1 VSPERWTEVKAIFE
15 SASDVAP
22 SRRAAFLDQRCG
34 ADAELRAEVDSLL
47 DAHENT
53 GGFLED
59 IREGVPEMEPDS
71 EPETAPIGARIGA
84 YELVRELGR
93 GGMGSVYLAT
103 RADSEFR
110 KRVAIKLIRH
120 GMESAFALRRFR
132 NERQILARLEH
143 PNIARLLDGGTTE
156 KGLPYFVMELVEGQP
171 ILKYCDGHGLSIT
184 ARLEIFHKVCSA
196 VQYAHRRT
204 IIHRDLK
211 PANIL
216 VKNDGTPKLL
226 DFGVAKFV
234 DPDTSDILNETT
246 LVGVR
251 MVTPAYASPEQLRG
265 EQATVRSDIYSLGVI
280 LCELVAGC
288 KPAALAAAASGALL
302 TPVRN
307 DIHPSRL
314 GDLRH
319 IIDRASNTVPEGRY
333 ASVDELMRDVS
344 RYLSGLPVT
353 SAVAIEPRPLE
364 EPTGAGSIAV
374 LPFRLLDQHTT
385 GDAFLTTGIA
395 DAIITRL
402 SGVGRISVRPT
413 SAVLRYA
420 EAADAV
426 AVGYE
431 LGVEFVLEGTVHKA
445 GNRVGLRVQL
455 VRVRAAAP
463 VWAGNFET
471 QADDLL
477 QIEDRIASQVA
488 EAVLPQLTGEE
499 REQLA
504 KAGTESA
511 TAHDSY
517 LRGRYYW
524 NKNTADDLARSLLCF
539 MQAVVDDPQY
549 ALAHAGIADYYI
561 QLGVWGGPPPSESFA
576 AAKDSAQRA
585 LDIDPNLA
593 EAHASYGF
601 AVWALDRDH
610 EEAAYHLQMAITLK
624 PDYPT
629 AHLWFG
635 LLNVSRG
642 KLPMAIASHER
653 ARRLD
658 PRSPKPATGLALAY
672 TCAREYGKAIEDLR
686 GPRRAPDEHYS
697 VEESLAWAYIGA
709 GRNTE
714 ALDAAKRAVTLSDR
728 NPFALCALAAAESA
742 VGNRRAA
749 ALLTDEVSA
758 IEARGYVSRY
768 LLASMNLAAGRTAPV
783 FPLLAKAR
791 EDRDWWTGF
800 LAVDPRWDSIRS
812 DPRFGAA
819 AVVRGTEISP
829 PAVARSTR
837 RSRKRLLAL
846 AAVAVA
852 AMVQLVYLARLTFLR
867 PPSAPFE
874 KVRVTKLTTNGTATR
889 AAISDNGSM
898 VAYTGTQDG
907 KLGLWVKPLEH
918 STATRIAGPFEAD
931 VTGLQFTSNGAYVS
945 YVAYTKR
952 EPGKG
957 TLYRV
962 PISGGT
968 PQLLM
973 SEVPGPAA
981 LSRDGTRLAFLRP
994 DPERAVD
1001 ELVIANPDGTG
1012 ARAVTA
1018 RKYPDRFSWISG
1030 PAWSEDGT
1038 KIAIAV
1044 EGTDAQGYYVMLSA
1058 AHVATG
1064 KVNMIR
1070 QPRFQFVERIAWMKG
1085 GAGLVAIGQ
1094 QEDSSFQQIWF
1105 APYPKGQARR
1115 IGGDLNDYNGVSV
1128 SADGKSLVSVQVQT
1142 LSNIYVLSPGGQ
1154 VRQITPG
1161 SGRYFDLAWGLGGGI
1176 VFASDASGSADIWA
1190 MDADGGNQRQLT
1202 SGKGRSYAPALSP
1215 DGKSVAFHSNQSGNW
1230 NVWRMDADGRNP
1242 VRMTSDKRDSNWP
1255 QFTPDGRYIMFHH
1268 TEPNAL
1274 FNIWRVPAGGGALE
1288 RLTTKL
1294 TMRPTL
1300 AADGRIGCWYS
1311 ERSGSPTWKLAV
1323 LPPGGGDPLH
1333 TFDLAPGVAPDTP
1346 IRWTSGNDGLTFMGN
1361 RDGVTNLYTQPVS
1374 GGPVRQLTPF
1384 SSGQIYSFDWSRDGR
1399 LAYSR
1404 GMSSSD
1410 VILMRDAPGL

>member
-1 VSPERWTEVKAIFE
+1 VTPERWQEVKAIFE
-15 SASDVAP
+15 SASEVAAP
-22 SRRAAFLDQRCG
+22 QRVAFLDERCG
-34 ADAELRAEVDSLL
+34 GDAQLRAEVESLL
-47 DAHENT
+47 EAHENT

-59 IREGVPEMEPDS
+59 IRDSVPIMEPEG

-120 GMESAFALRRFR
+120 GMESAFAMRRFR

-143 PNIARLLDGGTTE
+143 PNIARLIDGGTTPN
-156 KGLPYFVMELVEGQP
+156 GLPYFVMELVEGEP
-171 ILKYCDGHGLSIT
+171 ILKYCDGHHLSIT
-184 ARLEIFHKVCSA
+184 DRLEIFHKVCSA
-196 VQYAHRRT
+196 VHYAHRRT
-204 IIHRDLK
+204 IVHRDLK

-216 VKNDGTPKLL
+216 VKKDCTPKLL
-226 DFGVAKFV
+226 DFGVAKFL
-234 DPDTSDILNETT
+234 DPDTSDILGETT
-246 LVGVR
+246 MVGVR
-251 MVTPAYASPEQLRG
+251 MVTPAYASPEQMRG
-265 EQATVRSDIYSLGVI
+265 EPATVRSDIYSLGVI

-288 KPAALAAAASGALL
+288 KPAALAAAASGTLL
-302 TPVRN
+302 TPARS
-307 DIHPSRL
+307 DIHPSRV

-319 IIDRASNTVPEGRY
+319 IINRASHTVPEERY

-353 SAVAIEPRPLE
+353 SSVAVEPRPFE
-364 EPTGAGSIAV
+364 EPTGTGSIAV
-374 LPFRLLDQHTT
+374 LPFRLLEQHST
-385 GDAFLTTGIA
+385 GDVFLTTGIT

-402 SGVGRISVRPT
+402 SSVGRISVRPT

-445 GNRVGLRVQL
+445 EDRVLLRVQL

-463 VWAGNFET
+463 VWAGNFEA
-471 QADDLL
+471 QAGDLL

-504 KAGTESA
+504 KAGTVSA
-511 TAHDSY
+511 AAHNSY
-517 LRGRYYW
+517 LRGRHFW

-576 AAKDSAQRA
+576 AAKDSAQKA
-585 LDIDPNLA
+585 LDIDTNLA

-601 AVWALDRDH
+601 AIWALERDY

-624 PDYPT
+624 PDYST

-642 KLPMAIASHER
+642 KLPMAIASLER
-653 ARRLD
+653 ARKLD

-697 VEESLAWAYIGA
+697 IEESLAWAYIGV
-709 GRNTE
+709 GRTTE
-714 ALDAAKRAVTLSDR
+714 ALDTARRAVIMSDR
-728 NPFALCALAAAESA
+728 NPFALCALAAAEA
-742 VGNRRAA
+742 AAGNRRAA
-749 ALLTDEVSA
+749 GLLADEVA
-758 IEARGYVSRY
+758 AMETRGYVSRY
-768 LLASMNLAAGRTAPV
+768 VLASMHLAAGRTAAV

-791 EDRDWWTGF
+791 EDGDWWTGF
-800 LAVDPRWDSIRS
+800 LAVDPRWDEVRRH
-812 DPRFGAA
+812 PQFGAA
-819 AVVRGTEISP
+819 YPPRGVEITAP
-829 PAVARSTR
+829 FPARSLR
-837 RSRKRLLAL
+837 RSRRRSLVL
-846 AAVAVA
+846 VAVA
-852 AMVQLVYLARLTFLR
+852 IAAIVELAYLARLTFL
-867 PPSAPFE
+867 PPVAPFQNA
-874 KVRVTKLTTNGTATR
+874 RVTKLTTNGTAAR

-907 KLGLWVKPLEH
+907 KLGLWVKPLDH
-918 STATRIAGPFEAD
+918 GTATRIAGPFEGD
-931 VTGLQFTSNGAYVS
+931 VTGLQFTNGGSYVS
-945 YVAYTKR
+945 YVAYAKK

-957 TLYRV
+957 TLFRV
-962 PISGGT
+962 PITGGS
-968 PQLLM
+968 PRALM
-973 SEVPGPAA
+973 SEVPGPTA
-981 LSRDGTRLAFLRP
+981 LSRDGTRLAYLRP
-994 DPERAVD
+994 DPVRARD

-1012 ARAVTA
+1012 GHAITTRA
-1018 RKYPDRFSWISG
+1018 YPDRFAWISG
-1030 PAWSEDGT
+1030 PAWSEDAK
-1038 KIAIAV
+1038 KIASAV
-1044 EGTDAQGYYVMLSA
+1044 EGTDKQGYYVVVS
-1058 AHVATG
+1058 VADVASG
-1064 KVNMIR
+1064 KLELIR
-1070 QPRFQFVERIAWMKG
+1070 QPRFQFVERIAWVKG

-1105 APYPKGQARR
+1105 IPYPKGRARR
-1115 IGGDLNDYNGVSV
+1115 IGNDLNDYNGISV
-1128 SADGKSLVSVQVQT
+1128 SADGKSLVSVQLQT
-1142 LSNIYVLSPGGQ
+1142 LSNIYILAPGGQ
-1154 VRQITPG
+1154 VRQLTPG
-1161 SGRYFDLAWGLGGGI
+1161 SGRYFDLAWGPGGTI
-1176 VFASDASGSADIWA
+1176 VYASDASGSADIWA

-1202 SGKGRSYAPALSP
+1202 SGTGRSYAPALSP
-1215 DGKSVAFHSNQSGNW
+1215 DGKWIAFHSNQTGNW
-1230 NVWRMDADGRNP
+1230 NIWRMDADGRNL
-1242 VRMTSDKRDSNWP
+1242 VQLTNDKRDSNWP
-1255 QFTPDGRYIMFHH
+1255 HFTPDGRHIVYHH

-1274 FNIWRVPAGGGALE
+1274 FNVWRVPAGGGTPE
-1288 RLTTKL
+1288 RLTMKL
-1294 TMRPTL
+1294 TTRPAIAL
-1300 AADGRIGCWYS
+1300 DGRIGCWFS
-1311 ERSGSPTWKLAV
+1311 EQAGSPSWKLAV
-1323 LPPGGGDPLH
+1323 LGPSGGEPLR

-1346 IRWTSGNDGLTFMGN
+1346 IRWTSNNDGLTFMGT
-1361 RDGVTNLYTQPVS
+1361 RDGVTNLYTQPVN

-1384 SSGQIYSFDWSRDGR
+1384 SSGQIYSFDWSRDGK

-1410 VILMRDAPGL
+1410 VILVRDASAQ

>member
-1 VSPERWTEVKAIFE
+1 VSPERWKQVKSIFE
-15 SASDVAP
+15 SASEVAP
-22 SRRAAFLDQRCG
+22 SQRVGFLDEKCG
-34 ADAELRAEVDSLL
+34 GDEELRAEVESLL
-47 DAHENT
+47 EAHENT

-59 IREGVPEMEPDS
+59 IREVVPALELDS
-71 EPETAPIGARIGA
+71 EPETAPIGRRIGA

-120 GMESAFALRRFR
+120 GMESAFAMRRFR
-132 NERQILARLEH
+132 NERQILAQLEH
-143 PNIARLLDGGTTE
+143 PNIARLIDGGTTPN
-156 KGLPYFVMELVEGQP
+156 GLPYFVMELVEGEA
-171 ILKYCDGHGLSIT
+171 ILKYCEEHNLPIT
-184 ARLEIFHKVCSA
+184 ERLEIFHKVCSA
-196 VQYAHRRT
+196 VHYAHRRT

-216 VKNDGTPKLL
+216 VKKDGTPKLL

-234 DPDTSDILNETT
+234 DPDTSDILNESTIAG
-246 LVGVR
+246 LR
-251 MVTPAYASPEQLRG
+251 MVTPAYASPEQMRG
-265 EQATVRSDIYSLGVI
+265 EPATVRSDIYSLGVI
-280 LCELVAGC
+280 LCEMVAGC

-302 TPVRN
+302 NPART
-307 DIHPSRL
+307 DIHPSRV
-314 GDLRH
+314 GDLHH
-319 IIDRASNTVPEGRY
+319 IINHASHTDPEERY

-344 RYLSGLPVT
+344 RYLSGLPVA
-353 SAVAIEPRPLE
+353 SSVGIEPRPLE
-364 EPTGAGSIAV
+364 EPTGSGSIAV
-374 LPFRLLDQHTT
+374 LPFRLLEEHTT
-385 GDAFLTTGIA
+385 GDAFLTTGIT

-402 SGVGRISVRPT
+402 SSVGRISVRPT

-445 GNRVGLRVQL
+445 GDRVRLRVQL

-463 VWAGNFET
+463 IWAGNFET

-499 REQLA
+499 REQLG
-504 KAGTESA
+504 KAGTVSA

-517 LRGRYYW
+517 LRGRHYW
-524 NKNTADDLARSLLCF
+524 NRNTADDLARSLLCF
-539 MQAVVDDPQY
+539 MQAVEEDPQY

-576 AAKDSAQRA
+576 AAKQSAQKA
-585 LDIDPNLA
+585 LDIDPHLA

-601 AVWALDRDH
+601 AIWALDRDY

-642 KLPMAIASHER
+642 KLAMAIASHER

-672 TCAREYGKAIEDLR
+672 TFAREYGKAIEDLR

-709 GRNTE
+709 GRTTE
-714 ALDAAKRAVTLSDR
+714 ALDAARRAVTMSDR
-728 NPFALCALAAAESA
+728 NPFALCALAAAESGA
-742 VGNRRAA
+742 GNRRAA
-749 ALLTDEVSA
+749 GLLADEVA
-758 IEARGYVSRY
+758 AMETRAYVSKY
-768 LLASMNLAAGRTAPV
+768 VLASMNLAAGRTAAV

-791 EDRDWWTGF
+791 EDGDWWTGF
-800 LAVDPRWDSIRS
+800 LAVDPRWDPVRG
-812 DPRFGAA
+812 DPRF
-819 AVVRGTEISP
+819 P
-829 PAVARSTR
+829 PAPAARVETLAPATAATLR
-837 RSRKRLLAL
+837 RSRRRSLTL
-846 AAVAVA
+846 VAVA
-852 AMVQLVYLARLTFLR
+852 IAAIIGLTYLVRLAFRH
-867 PPSAPFE
+867 PSAPFQNA
-874 KVRVTKLTTNGTATR
+874 RVTKLTTNGTAAR

-907 KLGLWVKPLEH
+907 KLGLWVKPIEH
-918 STATRIAGPFEAD
+918 STATRIAGPFEGEI
-931 VTGLQFTSNGAYVS
+931 TGLQFTNNGAYVS
-945 YVAYTKR
+945 YVAYTKK

-962 PISGGT
+962 PISGGS
-968 PQLLM
+968 PQTLM

-994 DPERAVD
+994 DPAGGQD

-1012 ARAVTA
+1012 ASAIAA
-1018 RKYPDRFSWISG
+1018 RRYPDRFLWISG

-1038 KIAIAV
+1038 KIASAV
-1044 EGTDAQGYYVMLSA
+1044 EGTDKQGYYVVLSV

-1064 KVNMIR
+1064 KLEIIR

-1085 GAGLVAIGQ
+1085 SAALVAIGQ

-1105 APYPKGQARR
+1105 LPYPKGLARR
-1115 IGGDLNDYNGVSV
+1115 IGNDLNDYNGVSV
-1128 SADGKSLVSVQVQT
+1128 SADGKSLVSVQLQT
-1142 LSNIYVLSPGGQ
+1142 LSNIYVLPPGGQ
-1154 VRQITPG
+1154 VRQLTPG
-1161 SGRYFDLAWGLGGGI
+1161 SGRYFDLAWGPGGAI
-1176 VFASDASGSADIWA
+1176 VYASDASGSADIWA
-1190 MDADGGNQRQLT
+1190 MDADGSNQRQLT
-1202 SGKGRSYAPALSP
+1202 SGSGRSYAPAFSP
-1215 DGKSVAFHSNQSGNW
+1215 DGKSIAFHSNQSGNW
-1230 NVWRMDADGRNP
+1230 NIWRMDADGRNL
-1242 VRMTSDKRDSNWP
+1242 VQLTNDKRDSNWP
-1255 QFTPDGRYIMFHH
+1255 QFAPDGQHIIFHH

-1274 FNIWRVPAGGGALE
+1274 FNIWKVPAGGGTLE
-1288 RLTTKL
+1288 RLTAKL
-1294 TMRPTL
+1294 TMRPTI
-1300 AADGRIGCWYS
+1300 ASDGRIGCWFS
-1311 ERSGSPTWKLAV
+1311 EQAGSPSWKLAV
-1323 LPPGGGDPLH
+1323 LPPSGGDPVR

-1346 IRWTSGNDGLTFMGN
+1346 IRWTSSNDGLTFMGT
-1361 RDGVTNLYTQPVS
+1361 RDGVTNLYTQPAN

-1384 SSGQIYSFDWSRDGR
+1384 SSGQIYSFDWSRDGK

-1410 VILMRDAPGL
+1410 VILVRDTSGQ